1 MAGVYLIGLTGGIA
15 SGKSTVA
22 RRLVEHGAVH
32 IDADHLAR
40 VVVEPGTDA
49 LAQIRETFGDE
60 VTNADGS
67 LNRAA
72 LGALVFADP
81 AALAQ
86 LNAIV
91 HPAVR
96 ARSNE
101 LIRAAESADPNA
113 IVVYDVPLLVE
124 AAVDHPFD
132 LIVVAHADEE
142 TRVRRMVD
150 LRGMSETDATQRIG
164 SQASDADRLAVAN
177 VIIDTDGTLAHTLAQ
192 VDALY
197 ERVRAGLAG
206 KTVRGAP

>member
-1 MAGVYLIGLTGGIA
+1 MYVIGLTGGIA

-22 RRLVEHGAVH
+22 RRLAWHGAVH
-32 IDADHLAR
+32 IDADHLGR
-40 VVVEPGTDA
+40 VAVEPGTGA
-49 LAQIRETFGDE
+49 LAQIRETFGDD
-60 VTNADGS
+60 VLNADGS

-72 LGALVFADP
+72 LGALVFGDP

-96 ARSNE
+96 QLTNQ
-101 LIRAAESADPNA
+101 LILEAGRADPDA

-124 AAVDHPFD
+124 SALDHSFD

-142 TRVRRMVD
+142 TRVRRMVE
-150 LRGMSETDATQRIG
+150 LRGMTETDATRRIG
-164 SQASDADRLAVAN
+164 SQASDAERLAVAN
-177 VIIDTDGTLAHTLAQ
+177 VVIDTGGSLANTLEQ

-197 ERVRAGLAG
+197 ERVRSEIDRS
-206 KTVRGAP
+206 TVRGAP

>member
-1 MAGVYLIGLTGGIA
+1 MYVIGLTGGIA

-22 RRLVEHGAVH
+22 RRLAWHGAVH

-40 VVVEPGTDA
+40 VAVEPGTDA
-49 LAQIRETFGDE
+49 LAQIRETFGED
-60 VTNADGS
+60 VLNADGS

-72 LGALVFADP
+72 LGALVFGDP

-96 ARSNE
+96 QLTNQ
-101 LIRAAESADPNA
+101 LIREAERADPNA

-124 AAVDHPFD
+124 SAVDHSFD
-132 LIVVAHADEE
+132 LIVVAHAEEE

-150 LRGMSETDATQRIG
+150 LRGMTETDATRRIG
-164 SQASDADRLAVAN
+164 SQASDAERLAVAN
-177 VIIDTDGTLAHTLAQ
+177 VVIDTGGSLAHTLEQ

-197 ERVRAGLAG
+197 ERVHAEIDRS
-206 KTVRGAP
+206 TVRGAP

>member
-1 MAGVYLIGLTGGIA
+1 MAGVYVIGLTGGIA

-22 RRLVEHGAVH
+22 RRLAWHGAVH

-40 VVVEPGTDA
+40 VAVEPGTDA
-49 LAQIRETFGDE
+49 LAQIRETFGDD
-60 VTNADGS
+60 VLNADGS

-72 LGALVFADP
+72 LGALVFGEP

-96 ARSNE
+96 QLTNQ
-101 LIRAAESADPNA
+101 LILEAGRVDPDA

-124 AAVDHPFD
+124 SALDHSFD

-142 TRVRRMVD
+142 TRVRRMVE
-150 LRGMSETDATQRIG
+150 LRGMTETDATRRIG
-164 SQASDADRLAVAN
+164 SQASDAERLAVAN
-177 VIIDTDGTLAHTLAQ
+177 VVIDTGGSLANTLEQ

-197 ERVRAGLAG
+197 ERVRSEIDRS
-206 KTVRGAP
+206 TVRGAP